1 MIMDGEGTKVEEVG
15 GECVGGSHMNAR
27 LNCARAK
34 NEAVD
39 ISARFLLLLQRH
51 FNKAAPNLLTRAL
64 V

>member
-1 MIMDGEGTKVEEVG
+1 
-15 GECVGGSHMNAR
+15 MNAR